1 MASEVFM
8 PKLTH
13 DMDAGRLLEWYKQE
27 GDEVQE
33 GEPLFSVETDKAA
46 VDVEAEESGVLNGRR
61 FEPGTEVPVGEV
73 VGWISASGETAHP
86 GTGATHIPAE
96 RSPAKLPEGWP
107 PPEGGPPS
115 MGVDR
120 RPDTAAAPSP
130 WAGGRIVATPVARR
144 LAQEHSIDL
153 KQLQGRGPHG
163 RITKADVEAALA
175 RRETAPALSTVPDAV
190 PYDVVPLSR
199 LRRTTGERMLTSVR
213 TTPHFDLEVE
223 IDMSEAGRWRART
236 AEGNGEKVSYTALLV
251 KVVAHALREHPHLNA
266 SFVDGEL
273 RVYREINIGVATA
286 TDDGLMV
293 PVIHG
298 ADEMSLSQI
307 QATITRLREKAQ
319 ASTGTKQVRLRP
331 DQVRFRP
338 HEVRGGTFTV
348 SNLGMYGIDAFRAII
363 NPPEAA
369 ILAVGQIVERPTG
382 VDGQIVLRP
391 MMRIVLSVDHQ
402 AVDGAQA
409 ASFLAAVR
417 RYLENPYLM
426 L

>member
-1 MASEVFM
+1 
-8 PKLTH
+8 
-13 DMDAGRLLEWYKQE
+13 
-27 GDEVQE
+27 
-33 GEPLFSVETDKAA
+33 
-46 VDVEAEESGVLNGRR
+46 
-61 FEPGTEVPVGEV
+61 
-73 VGWISASGETAHP
+73 
-86 GTGATHIPAE
+86 
-96 RSPAKLPEGWP
+96 
-107 PPEGGPPS
+107 
-115 MGVDR
+115 
-120 RPDTAAAPSP
+120 
-130 WAGGRIVATPVARR
+130 
-144 LAQEHSIDL
+144 
-153 KQLQGRGPHG
+153 
-163 RITKADVEAALA
+163 
-175 RRETAPALSTVPDAV
+175 
-190 PYDVVPLSR
+190 
-199 LRRTTGERMLTSVR
+199 MLTSVR

-236 AEGNGEKVSYTALLV
+236 AEGNGGKVSYTALLV

-307 QATITRLREKAQ
+307 QATMTRLREKAR
-319 ASTGTKQVRLRP
+319 AGTGTKFVP